1 MVVANDIMVLL
12 AVVGNLASFAVSNL
26 AVRVAVS
33 IGAVLDYW
41 GNEVDCLG
49 IVAVGSD
56 NFDLSSLAV
65 MDISIMALAV
75 RVIIPATIPEHHP

>member
-1 MVVANDIMVLL
+1 MVVVIGNLVLL

-33 IGAVLDYW
+33 IGVVLDYS

-56 NFDLSSLAV
+56 NFNLSSLAV